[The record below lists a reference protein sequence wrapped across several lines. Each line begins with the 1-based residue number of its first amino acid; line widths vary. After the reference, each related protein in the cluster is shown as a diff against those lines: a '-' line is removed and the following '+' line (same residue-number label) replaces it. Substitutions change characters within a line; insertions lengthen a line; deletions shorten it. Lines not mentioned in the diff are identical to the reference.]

1 MSLVSTQ
8 DVVRVR
14 VLPEVQ
20 KYFKMKTKKIDYKS
34 KKWLKGLKKIRKQN
48 ELLSEQ
54 SKPDVEK
61 MKIRFNI

>member
-1 MSLVSTQ
+1 
-8 DVVRVR
+8 
-14 VLPEVQ
+14 
-20 KYFKMKTKKIDYKS
+20 MKTKKIDYKS